1 MAKQECPPHIVIVP
15 TPGMGHL
22 IPLVQL
28 ATRTLDSFPS
38 FTVTFLVPTMAPPSK
53 AQVATLAALPSDR
66 ADSSFL
72 PPVSTEDLPPDAKI
86 ETRIALTLARS
97 LPVLRFRLADLAR
110 DPTRRLSAL
119 VVDLF
124 GTDAFDL
131 CAEFGMK
138 PYIFFPSTAM
148 CLSLFLHLP
157 DLDAKVSCEF
167 KDMDEPVRLPGC
179 VPLHGGDLL
188 DPVQDRKNDAY
199 KWVLHHAKRYRLA
212 EGILVNTFMELEE
225 GALKALQRPDPGKP
239 SVYPVGPMVR
249 SGSGEGGGDGSE
261 CLRWLDEQPR
271 GSVMFV
277 SFGSGG
283 TLTYDQLIELAHGL
297 EMSKQRFLWVVRT
310 PHDTSN
316 ATYFKSSQAERDP
329 LEFLP
334 KGFLERTKERGLL
347 IPSWAPQIKVLS
359 HESTGGFLSHCG
371 WNSVLESVVHGVPF
385 IAWPLYA
392 EQRMNAVML
401 TEDLKVTLR
410 PKAGPNGLINRT
422 EIAVAIKG
430 LMEGEEGKRIR
441 NRMKDLKDAAG
452 RAVSEH
458 GSSTKAL
465 SEVAL
470 KWKSQ

>member
-1 MAKQECPPHIVIVP
+1 MAKQECAPHIVIVP

-28 ATRTLDSFPS
+28 ANRILHSFPS
-38 FTVTFLVPTMAPPSK
+38 FTLSFLVPTMEPPSK

-66 ADSSFL
+66 AYSSFL
-72 PPVSTEDLPPDAKI
+72 PPVSTDDLPSDAKI
-86 ETRIALTLARS
+86 ETRISLTLVRS
-97 LPVLRFRLADLAR
+97 LPTLRSRLVDLAR

-124 GTDAFDL
+124 GTDSFDL

-157 DLDAKVSCEF
+157 ELDAEVSCEF
-167 KDMDEPVRLPGC
+167 KDVGEPVRLPGC
-179 VPLHGGDLL
+179 VPVRGEDLL

-212 EGILVNTFMELEE
+212 EGILVNTFFELEE
-225 GALKALQRPDPGKP
+225 GAIKALQRPEPGKP
-239 SVYPVGPMVR
+239 PVYPVGPLVR
-249 SGSGEGGGDGSE
+249 AGSGKGEDDGSE
-261 CLRWLDEQPR
+261 SLMWLDEQPR
-271 GSVMFV
+271 GSVLFV

-283 TLTYDQLIELAHGL
+283 ALSCDQLTELAHGL
-297 EMSKQRFLWVVRT
+297 EMSEQRFLWVVRA
-310 PHDTSN
+310 PNDTSN
-316 ATYFKSSQAERDP
+316 ATFFRSGEAERDP
-329 LEFLP
+329 LGFLP
-334 KGFLERTKERGLL
+334 QGFLERTKERGLV
-347 IPSWAPQIKVLS
+347 IPSWAPQMKVLS
-359 HESTGGFLSHCG
+359 HESTGGFLTHCG
-371 WNSVLESVVHGVPF
+371 WNSILESVVHGVPF

-392 EQRMNAVML
+392 EQRMNTVML
-401 TEDLKVTLR
+401 TEDLKVALQ
-410 PKAGPNGLINRT
+410 PKAGPNGLIGRG
-422 EIAVAIKG
+422 EIAVTVRG

-441 NRMKDLKDAAG
+441 NRMKDFKDAAA
-452 RAVSEH
+452 RTLSEN